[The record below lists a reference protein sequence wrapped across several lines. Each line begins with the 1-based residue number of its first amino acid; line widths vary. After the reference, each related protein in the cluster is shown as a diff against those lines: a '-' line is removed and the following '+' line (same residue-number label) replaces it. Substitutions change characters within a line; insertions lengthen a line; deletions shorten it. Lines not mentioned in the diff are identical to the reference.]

1 MTDAQQKKFA
11 IVCDS
16 ACDVPLH
23 ALNSAQV
30 HLVPYYVCSKEQ
42 NYRECI
48 DLDPLDFYV
57 HLSSTKGRF
66 TVKSP
71 MTKDYVRVFEECRDS
86 GYKDIVTLHAST
98 KLFDSYSVCVS
109 AAKSVSGICVHA
121 IDTKCISAQLALV
134 LAALVRDRDNGLE
147 VGQACKRAVT
157 LANTTKISMILPPQA
172 ADLTKVSS
180 NPYGSILLGAQ
191 ALKARAFGVRRMF
204 TLNDEGLPK
213 ELCSAPQLHVLAGR
227 LVRKMSLYSHQVGPL
242 THVEI
247 SSGAPRLLSVLE
259 KPLDT
264 NEFESRGAG
273 VVNTNPSTTKLL
285 GIGTVGVS
293 YTPTAYIT
301 AQQFSSFLA
310 GE

>member
-1 MTDAQQKKFA
+1 MADTQQKKFA

-16 ACDVPLH
+16 ACDIPLH

-30 HLVPYYVCSKEQ
+30 HLVPYYVCSKGH

-66 TVKSP
+66 VIKTP
-71 MTKDYVRVFEECRDS
+71 AIKDYVRTFEECRDL

-98 KLFDSYSVCVS
+98 KLFDSYSACVA
-109 AAKSVSGICVHA
+109 AAKSVSGVCVHA

-147 VGQACKRAVT
+147 VDQACKQAVT
-157 LANTTKISMILPPQA
+157 LANTTKIAMILPPQA

-180 NPYGSILLGAQ
+180 KPYGSIILGAQ

-204 TLNDEGLPK
+204 TLSDEGLPK
-213 ELCSAPQLHVLAGR
+213 ELCSASQLHILAGR

-242 THVEI
+242 TYVEI
-247 SSGAPRLLSVLE
+247 SSGAPRLLSTLE

-264 NEFESRGAG
+264 NEFESHGAG
-273 VVNTNPSTTKLL
+273 IVNTNPSTTKLF
-285 GIGTVGVS
+285 GVGTVGVS
-293 YTPTAYIT
+293 YTPAAYIT